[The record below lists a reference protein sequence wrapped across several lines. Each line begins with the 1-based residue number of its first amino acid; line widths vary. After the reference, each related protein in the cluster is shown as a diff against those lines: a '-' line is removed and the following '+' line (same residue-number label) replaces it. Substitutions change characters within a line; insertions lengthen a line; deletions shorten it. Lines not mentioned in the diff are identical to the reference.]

1 MILADENV
9 DFRLIHALRN
19 AGFDVI
25 SIYETYRGISDK
37 EIIEISKN
45 THYIILTED
54 KDFGEWVFAHQE
66 NTISVVFLRYTYQDL
81 AFITEI
87 VLELFRS
94 KGTGLFGKFTTVT
107 RHKIRIRT
115 FF

>member
-9 DFRLIHALRN
+9 DFRLIHSLRN

-25 SIYETYRGISDK
+25 SIYETNRGISDK

-45 THYIILTED
+45 TPYIILTED
-54 KDFGEWVFAHQE
+54 KDFGEWVFAHREE
-66 NTISVVFLRYTYQDL
+66 NISVVFLRYTFKDL
-81 AFITEI
+81 SIITEV

-94 KGTGLFGKFTTVT
+94 KGPALFGKFTTIT
-107 RHKIRIRT
+107 THKIRIRT
-115 FF
+115 FN